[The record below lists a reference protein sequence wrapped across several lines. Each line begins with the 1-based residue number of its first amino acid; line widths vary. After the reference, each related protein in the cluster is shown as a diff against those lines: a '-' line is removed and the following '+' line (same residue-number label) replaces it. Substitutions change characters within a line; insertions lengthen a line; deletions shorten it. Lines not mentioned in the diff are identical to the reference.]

1 MRRTVLP
8 MGDTRQPGRRAH
20 PDDAQALEE
29 IRKLFAR
36 YRDLARQEE
45 RKQAPESRAKRFAT
59 RVRDSRDAPVPSR
72 R

>member
-1 MRRTVLP
+1 
-8 MGDTRQPGRRAH
+8 MGDERQPGQRFR

-36 YRDLARQEE
+36 YRDIARQDE
-45 RKQAPESRAKRFAT
+45 RDEATESRAKTFAA
-59 RVRDSRDAPVPSR
+59 RVRDSRDAPESTR

>member
-1 MRRTVLP
+1 
-8 MGDTRQPGRRAH
+8 MGDERQPGRRFR

-36 YRDLARQEE
+36 YREIARHGVVAE
-45 RKQAPESRAKRFAT
+45 RDEGPESRAKTLAP
-59 RVRDSRDAPVPSR
+59 RVRDSRDAPVPTR